1 MGRTSHIWN
10 GKIWKN
16 KGHVPNHQNGY
27 VSEYHHVQSPK
38 CSQQCH
44 LAQWGGLFHLSHH
57 GDSSSWRVTERHR
70 KTSMTYKWHGYGSI
84 PIHTIFRGMN
94 IHLPAILMFTRG
106 TRFWH
111 TATCLCQE
119 DCGRFE
125 VFRCRFKNPRADNNF
140 IAAGLKPVPVRY
152 LGLDSLDR
160 SFRIFPS
167 YRCNCSSRACAFP
180 IGRMGHWGIK
190 ATRNLESK
198 A

>member
-94 IHLPAILMFTRG
+94 IHLPAILGFTRYQG
-106 TRFWH
+106 FDPSPHDSISGWTKQMFFVTKGSQDSDFSEVSVDSTH
-111 TATCLCQE
+111 TLIIMYQY
-119 DCGRFE
+119 
-125 VFRCRFKNPRADNNF
+125 PQM
-140 IAAGLKPVPVRY
+140 AALLPVRY
-152 LGLDSLDR
+152 SEIHDQ
-160 SFRIFPS
+160 
-167 YRCNCSSRACAFP
+167 
-180 IGRMGHWGIK
+180 W
-190 ATRNLESK
+190 
-198 A
+198 